1 MQSLGRGIAVL
12 DALVRA
18 DGPLSATE
26 IGRRCGIH
34 QSTVSRVLTDLVA
47 VGWAR
52 KVSYREFAPDFGLL
66 SLGVAATA
74 HFDLLARPR
83 LAMER
88 CAAMCSGLQVSLCML
103 WRGKLLYFDQTS
115 RGFETRLFEGA
126 DYPVHL
132 SSPGMLF
139 MLEMP
144 PATALRLLAE
154 SRRRWGWNR
163 PTEAVAATEAE
174 VLAATRVLLRN
185 ETLVLRE
192 WAGVGHVTAAIRL
205 ADHQRHPLALAIS
218 GASDVLTAESLRV
231 RLHECR
237 RLVEHSL
244 G

>member
-18 DGPLSATE
+18 EGPLSATE
-26 IGRRCGIH
+26 IGRRCEIH
-34 QSTVSRVLTDLVA
+34 QTTVSRILTDLIA
-47 VGWAR
+47 VGYAR

-66 SLGVAATA
+66 SLSVEATT

-88 CAAMCSGLQVSLCML
+88 CAALCNGLQVSLCML
-103 WRGKLLYFDQTS
+103 WRQQLLYFDQTS

-154 SRRRWGWNR
+154 SRRKWGWSR
-163 PTEAVAATEAE
+163 PTEAVASTEPE
-174 VLAATRVLLRN
+174 VLAATRGALRN
-185 ETLVLRE
+185 ETLVLNE
-192 WAGVGHVTAAIRL
+192 WAGLGHVTAAIRL
-205 ADHQRHPLALAIS
+205 ADHQGHPLALAIS
-218 GASDVLTAESLRV
+218 GPNDVLSIESLRV

-237 RLVEHSL
+237 RLVEKAL
-244 G
+244 V